1 MVNEVR
7 DDELRRAIRLR
18 IWRLLEET
26 GVARF
31 PRPVYGRIPNF
42 LGAERAAES
51 LARMDIFRRANVVKV
66 NPDSPQRH
74 VRYLVLK
81 SGKELVMPTPRIKEG
96 FLLLHPSEIPERF
109 YRKAATIAGAFR
121 WGEKKDPKELP
132 KIDLIVAGSVAVDRW
147 GGRLGK
153 GEGYSEIEYAVLAEV
168 GKLDKSTPVVTTVH
182 DLQIV
187 QERIPLKPWDI
198 TVDYII
204 TPTKV
209 LKCQGQKQRPKGI
222 IWELLDDKKVREI
235 PILQKLKES
244 LRK

>member
-1 MVNEVR
+1 MVSEVR
-7 DDELRRAIRLR
+7 DDELRHAIRLR
-18 IWRLLEET
+18 IWRLLEEA

-51 LARMDIFRRANVVKV
+51 FAEMDIFRRANVVKV

-81 SGKELVMPTPRIKEG
+81 SGKKLVMPTPRIKEG
-96 FLLLHPSEIPERF
+96 FLLLDPSEIPVRF
-109 YRKAATIAGAFR
+109 YREAATIAGAFR
-121 WGEKKDPKELP
+121 WGKKKDPRELP
-132 KIDLIVAGSVAVDRW
+132 RIDLIVAGSVAVDRW

-168 GKLDKSTPVVTTVH
+168 GKLNENTPIVTTVH
-182 DLQIV
+182 DLQVV

-198 TVDYII
+198 TVDYIV
-204 TPTKV
+204 TPTRI
-209 LKCQGQKQRPKGI
+209 LESQGMKRRPKGI
-222 IWELLDDKKVREI
+222 LWDLLDVRKIREI
-235 PILQKLKES
+235 PVLQELKES